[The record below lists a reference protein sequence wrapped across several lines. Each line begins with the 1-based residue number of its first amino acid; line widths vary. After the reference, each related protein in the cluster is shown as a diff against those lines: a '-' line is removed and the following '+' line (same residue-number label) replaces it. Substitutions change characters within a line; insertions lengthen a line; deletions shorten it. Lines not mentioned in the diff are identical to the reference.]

1 MPRTTETIDLDE
13 AYVGTRRSLTV
24 FRWGQRGARPKIY
37 IQAALHA
44 GEMTGVIA
52 LEHLAGLL
60 DEADALGQVVG
71 EVVLV
76 PMANPIGL
84 AQFLGGDH
92 FGRFETGS
100 LINFNREHFDISE
113 AVHDAVRDRLGPSPQ
128 ANVAAI
134 RETAVAVA
142 SRFPGSGEWASLRRH
157 LLALCI
163 DADVV
168 LDLHSD
174 MEATMFMYT
183 NAVDDG
189 DARVLGAD
197 IGCRAIVNLAPYVP
211 SRTFCGVVGG
221 LFPRIAERVGA
232 AVPVPQSCFAS
243 MIEVRG
249 RHACDD
255 ELAAQDARNLL
266 RYLRRTGAVAGEPGP
281 LPPLLCEISPADG
294 MDVGYAPAPGFTVY
308 HRRAGDVVR
317 DGDLVC
323 EIVNPTAES
332 PAARRMPVH
341 ARSDGVIYA
350 RWLAGVYV
358 PPGRVLF
365 RIAGPK
371 PLEHRRGRSWL
382 DD

>member
-1 MPRTTETIDLDE
+1 MRTIEQIDLDE
-13 AYVGTRRSLTV
+13 AYIGTQRSLTV
-24 FRWGQRGARPKIY
+24 FRWGTRGARPKIY

-52 LEHLAGLL
+52 LEHLAALL
-60 DEADALGQVVG
+60 DEEAERGRIVG

-113 AVHDAVRDRLGPSPQ
+113 AVFEAVKDRLGASPQ
-128 ANVAAI
+128 ANVELI
-134 RETAVAVA
+134 RTTAVDIA

-157 LLALCI
+157 LLALSI

-174 MEATMFMYT
+174 MEAIMFMYT
-183 NAVDDG
+183 NAIDDVA
-189 DARVLGAD
+189 ARVLGAD
-197 IGCRAIVNLAPYVP
+197 IGCEAIVNLDPYVP

-221 LFPRIAERVGA
+221 LFPRLAERVSGRA
-232 AVPVPQSCFAS
+232 PVPQSCFAA

-249 RHACDD
+249 RHACND
-255 ELAAQDARNLL
+255 ELAAADAKNLL
-266 RYLRRTGAVAGEPGP
+266 RYSRRIGAVAGEPGP
-281 LPPLLCEISPADG
+281 LPPLRCEISPAEG
-294 MDVGYAPAPGFTVY
+294 MDVGYAPGPGFTIY
-308 HRRAGDVVR
+308 HRHAGEFVR
-317 DGDLVC
+317 NGELVC
-323 EIVNPTAES
+323 EIVNPSAGS
-332 PAARRMPVH
+332 PAARRLPVN

-365 RIAGPK
+365 RIAGPE
-371 PLEHRRGRSWL
+371 PLDHRRGRSWL